1 MILVEELINTTK
13 QSYYEYFDDFKRI
26 SKLLISKEI
35 MKKFFDILLLK
46 NEKSFR
52 NVSKFLEYLF
62 QRINT

>member
-26 SKLLISKEI
+26 SKLLISKDI

>member
-26 SKLLISKEI
+26 SKLLISKDI

-52 NVSKFLEYLF
+52 NVSKFFGYLF